1 MDELRRVYSYK
12 DGTGGSYQTQAVGA
26 QTWKYGF
33 VLEEKQRKLVVTFTR
48 DRGETW
54 ETEES
59 SPAHWSNIIHPF
71 EVRLVMH

>member
-1 MDELRRVYSYK
+1 MSELRRVYNYR
-12 DGTGGSYQTQAVGA
+12 DGGGSYQTQIEGA

-33 VLEEKQRKLVVTFTR
+33 VIGEQKRQLIVTFTR

-54 ETEES
+54 ETVK
-59 SPAHWSNIIHPF
+59 SPSTDWSNIIHPF